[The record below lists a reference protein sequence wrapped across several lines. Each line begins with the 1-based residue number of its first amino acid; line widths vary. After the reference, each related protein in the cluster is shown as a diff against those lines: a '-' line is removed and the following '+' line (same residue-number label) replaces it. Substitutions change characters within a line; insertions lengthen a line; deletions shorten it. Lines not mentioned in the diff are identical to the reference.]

1 MKKLLGVVL
10 GCLAIVGSSQ
20 ATIISGAMTTDL
32 GKVINLSGVE
42 WLSFDDSELGT
53 FNVSRAEIE
62 AEGSKWMQA
71 GWRYA
76 NEDEIAALFRSLW
89 VYSGADSNYND
100 GVKFLLDN
108 WGSSDWVE
116 RGGSLVV
123 DRTSLSMPEYIYYEN
138 YRLSFG
144 LYGYEMIP
152 EGFSK
157 GVWINEENDVIFER
171 VNPTDPDYIQHRD
184 AGVLWQGSYI
194 DRVEPWLGSYLV
206 RGDSIY
212 SKNSVP
218 EPSSILLMLAAGLGM
233 VGVRYNTKRPH

>member
-1 MKKLLGVVL
+1 MKKLLGALL
-10 GCLAIVGSSQ
+10 GCLLIFESAQAAIIAGNL
-20 ATIISGAMTTDL
+20 TTDQ
-32 GKVINLSGVE
+32 GKSVNLSGVE
-42 WLSFDDSELGT
+42 WLSFDDVELGT

-76 NEDEIAALFRSLW
+76 KEEEVQALFRSLPTW
-89 VYSGADSNYND
+89 ISGDWNYND

-123 DRTSLSMPEYIYYEN
+123 DQTSLDPARYLYYEN

-152 EGFSK
+152 DGFSK
-157 GVWINEENDVIFER
+157 GVWINEENIVLEDR
-171 VNPTDPDYIQHRD
+171 VDPSLPDYVRYGNS
-184 AGVLWQGSYI
+184 AVMWQGSYI

-212 SKNSVP
+212 SSNSVP
-218 EPSSILLMLAAGLGM
+218 EPPSILLVLAASLGLF
-233 VGVRYNTKRPH
+233 GVVRKSSSA